1 LGGGFALFEHG
12 NRAMAMGGAF
22 TAVADDPSAL
32 FWNPAGLSF
41 QDIDGMQVM
50 GGVIFITLEQEFYG
64 DAPFPGDGYYA
75 EQIGQTFFPPHFY
88 VVKPVNDKVTIGGGM
103 FTPFGLGTWW
113 DDDHAGR
120 FISKRVDLKTFNL
133 SMSASYKVSDSLA
146 LSLGIDYLIGQ
157 IDLTKNIGFIDP
169 YTQQLADVGQVHVYT
184 QDLSNDGF
192 GWHAS
197 FLADI
202 GHGFKVGGLY
212 RSNIDMSFSGKGS
225 FTQYPTGN
233 ADFDGALNAVIPF
246 GDKVDMISEIE
257 FPDFW
262 ALGVSWSNDKWIISG
277 QYCAMGWQSFQELPM
292 IFPDYPHLS
301 ATVLEHY
308 EDTNTYRFGVEYRVN
323 DSWAFQAGYL
333 FDETPQPTASMSP
346 LLGDGDRTG
355 YSAGI
360 SWQHDTLWVDVS
372 YMYLPVDTRGTEGM
386 SYDAYNG
393 TYEGLAHLFGFTL
406 GMSF

>member
-1 LGGGFALFEHG
+1 
-12 NRAMAMGGAF
+12 MGGAF
-22 TAVADDPSAL
+22 TAVADDPAAL
-32 FWNPAGLSF
+32 FWNPAGMSF
-41 QDIDGMQVM
+41 QNEDGMQVM
-50 GGVIFITLEQEFYG
+50 GGVTFISLEQELYG
-64 DAPFPGDGYYA
+64 DSPYPGDGYYA
-75 EQIGQTFFPPHFY
+75 KQKDQIFFPLHFY

-133 SMSASYKVSDSLA
+133 SMSASYKVSDNLA

-184 QDLSNDGF
+184 HDLSNDGF

-233 ADFDGALNAVIPF
+233 ADFDGALGAVIPF
-246 GDKVDMISEIE
+246 GDKVDLTSEIE

-262 ALGVSWSNDKWIISG
+262 VLGLSWSNDNWIISG
-277 QYCAMGWQSFQELPM
+277 QYCAMGWSSFQELPM

-308 EDTNTYRFGVEYRVN
+308 EDTNTYRFGVEYKVN
-323 DSWAFQAGYL
+323 DTWAIQAGYL
-333 FDETPQPTASMSP
+333 FDETPQPPASMSP

-355 YSAGI
+355 YSFGV
-360 SWQHDTLWVDVS
+360 SWQHDMMNVDFG
-372 YMYLPVDTRGTEGM
+372 YMYLPVDTRGTEGT
-386 SYDAYNG
+386 SYDNYNG
-393 TYEGLAHLFGFTL
+393 TYEGLAHLFGLTL